1 LVHSHSALYV
11 VHRSESSLLG
21 DSLSIKLGA
30 LLLVVMGM
38 ELGTLG
44 VKLGDNS
51 LCILN
56 VGALLSIVQRR

>member
-30 LLLVVMGM
+30 LLVVGM

-44 VKLGDNS
+44 VELGDNS
-51 LCILN
+51 LSILK
-56 VGALLSIVQRR
+56 VGALLSVVM